1 MQPITKLGKVV
12 RMHLLEHGRTIGAFA
27 RKTGL
32 SQLTVGKA
40 LRQPLAARTGTM
52 LRILAALPPNVRRS
66 AQDAL
71 QEELQNALQKE
82 KELQKESK

>member
-1 MQPITKLGKVV
+1 MRPITKFGKVI
-12 RMHLLEHGRTIGAFA
+12 RIYLMEHGQTIGEFA

-40 LRQPLAARTGTM
+40 LRQPLASRSGTM
-52 LRILAALPPNVRRS
+52 LRILAALPEEVRHS

-71 QEELQNALQKE
+71 QEELQ
-82 KELQKESK
+82 KELRKESK

>member
-1 MQPITKLGKVV
+1 MRPITKFGKVI
-12 RMHLLEHGRTIGAFA
+12 RMHLLERGRTIGEFA

-40 LRQPLAARTGTM
+40 LRQPLVARASTT
-52 LRILAALPPNVRRS
+52 LRILAALPEEVRNS

-71 QEELQNALQKE
+71 QEELQ
-82 KELQKESK
+82 KELRKESR

>member
-1 MQPITKLGKVV
+1 MQPITKFGKVI
-12 RMHLLEHGRTIGAFA
+12 RIHLMEHGQTIGAFA

-40 LRQPLAARTGTM
+40 LRQPLVARASTT
-52 LRILAALPPNVRRS
+52 LRILAALPAAVRRS

-82 KELQKESK
+82 SK

>member
-1 MQPITKLGKVV
+1 MRPITKFGKVI
-12 RMHLLEHGRTIGAFA
+12 RIHLLERGRTIGEFA

-32 SQLTVGKA
+32 TQLTVGKA
-40 LRQPLAARTGTM
+40 LRQPLASRSGTM

-71 QEELQNALQKE
+71 QEELTKE
-82 KELQKESK
+82 GK